1 MISRVLLIVALY
13 VGMVHARIN
22 SKNKN
27 TEASR
32 QIERTLTVEKYW
44 DAGEDRELYKYM
56 SASYGYGYQD
66 SARNSALFWRR
77 KSNS

>member
-22 SKNKN
+22 SKNKS

-32 QIERTLTVEKYW
+32 QIERTLGVEKYW

-56 SASYGYGYQD
+56 RASYGYEG